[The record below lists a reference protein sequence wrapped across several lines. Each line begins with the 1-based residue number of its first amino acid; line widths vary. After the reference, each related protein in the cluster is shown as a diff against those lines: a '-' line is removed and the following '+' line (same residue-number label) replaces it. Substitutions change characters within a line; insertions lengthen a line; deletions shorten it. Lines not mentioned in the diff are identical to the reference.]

1 MKTVMLQTFS
11 LSPWRRLIGLAVLIA
26 ASLPLASAQYAT
38 EVTIRGVNRELDHI
52 RQMEQHAS
60 RFLTEATRAR
70 VAQDRVRLA
79 DGSASPSFEHT
90 VNQIWETSPFDTP
103 ETAIEARLVR
113 RPNGYELRDLPM
125 RLYVSA
131 DSVIQESGVL
141 IFTREGR
148 LEELYFGINERR
160 YAQLLSEGRTVEDI
174 RRRQLILDFVEN
186 FRTAY
191 NRRDLSFLEQ
201 VFSDQALIIV
211 GRVVERQQDSA
222 DLLGTTGRSE
232 QEIEYIRRTKG
243 EYLERLRSVF
253 ASVRFI
259 DVGFDQ
265 IEIMQHLRY
274 EDVYGVTLK
283 QAWRTS
289 GYSDEGYIFL
299 LIDYRDE
306 AAPTIHVR
314 TWQPTEYVTEEE
326 VFQLGDFTLVDF

>member
-1 MKTVMLQTFS
+1 MNTVTRS
-11 LSPWRRLIGLAVLIA
+11 YLSFRPLIGLFLLLA
-26 ASLPLASAQYAT
+26 AFSPSVMAQYAT
-38 EVTIRGVNRELDHI
+38 EVTIQGVNRELDHI
-52 RQMEQHAS
+52 QRMERHAS
-60 RFLTEATRAR
+60 QFLSEATRAR
-70 VAQDRVRLA
+70 MARDRVRLSE
-79 DGSASPSFEHT
+79 GLASPSFEHT

-103 ETAIEARLVR
+103 ETTIQARLVR

-125 RLYVSA
+125 RLYVTE
-131 DSVIQESGVL
+131 DSVVQESGVL
-141 IFTREGR
+141 IFTREGT

-160 YAQLLSEGRTVEDI
+160 YAQLLSEGRSVEDI

-265 IEIMQHLRY
+265 IDIMQHLRY